1 MMAKITG
8 CGLFS
13 LVIIFIMSSSC
24 TFTRVAKERYS
35 LPSLPSYLD
44 DDQKVIMLA
53 LTGPF
58 EGALLSQVV
67 TVPNDSGGYSLDVK
81 TGGLPGLDGHL
92 DILKEKYHS
101 GLLTIAAGHFSSS
114 SLSKSDVERV
124 ITFYRDHK
132 YSAILLNAED
142 FNTLNKYHLWEKAKD
157 LPFLNANWV
166 NIKTH
171 DSALLPYKIIEKE
184 GLKIAIIGL
193 SLDKNDRPDPKI
205 APQIIREES
214 VAAYLRVMSAL
225 RQQKV
230 DYRILVTDAETTC
243 RPSTGEEDEDNKS
256 CAPSKED
263 VLANFLKRLPPNSL
277 DMVLTGGPIPYQGK
291 IDNVKVVQNRKGGN
305 ILSLK
310 EIYQEGNDSN
320 IISRSLPP
328 VMLCHHFFQATND
341 CFFEGNFSGKEER
354 TRLLQDSRFEK
365 IPAKFLGFEVKLD
378 SKWQL

>member
-1 MMAKITG
+1 MMAKITS

-13 LVIIFIMSSSC
+13 LVITFIMTSSC
-24 TFTRVAKERYS
+24 TFTHVAKERYS

-44 DDQKVIMLA
+44 NDQKVIMLA

-58 EGALLSQVV
+58 EGGLLSQVV
-67 TVPNDSGGYSLDVK
+67 SVPNGSGGYSLDVK
-81 TGGLPGLDGHL
+81 TGGLPGLGGHL

-124 ITFYRDHK
+124 ISFYRDHN

-142 FNTLNKYHLWEKAKD
+142 FNTLNKYHLWEKSKD

-166 NIKTH
+166 NIKTN

-193 SLDKNDRPDPKI
+193 SLNKDDRPDPTI

-214 VAAYLRVMSAL
+214 VAAYLRVMNVL
-225 RQQKV
+225 REQKV
-230 DYRILVTDAETTC
+230 DYRILVTDAETSC
-243 RPSTGEEDEDNKS
+243 PPHAGEEDESKP
-256 CAPSKED
+256 CTPSKED
-263 VLANFLKRLPPNSL
+263 ALANFLKRLPPNSL
-277 DMVLTGGPIPYQGK
+277 DMVLTGGSIAYQGE
-291 IDNVKVVQNRKGGN
+291 IDDIKVVQNRKGGN

-310 EIYQEGNDSN
+310 EIYQEEGSSN

-328 VMLCHHFFQATND
+328 VMLCHHFFQVTND
-341 CFFEGNFSGKEER
+341 CFFEGTFNGKEER

-378 SKWQL
+378 PKWQL